1 MTTVT
6 GSQAPAGGQYTPTVT
21 GPAATAEVTLV
32 GDPAPL
38 GLAAFGI
45 TTLVLSTINAGW
57 VAQGAV
63 PVVLALAVP
72 FGGGAQLLAGM
83 WAFRRGNTFAATA
96 FSSFGAFWISFWLL
110 NAVFVT
116 QVKPASA
123 LLPIIGTYLLA
134 WGIFTAYM
142 FLASLAGAKAVTSV
156 FLFLTLTFFALA
168 IGWYG
173 GPVTD
178 IVANKSTWIMIGGYL
193 GHETA
198 VLALYTSFDD
208 VTNANF
214 KRKILPTF

>member
-6 GSQAPAGGQYTPTVT
+6 GPQAPAGAQTPTMM
-21 GPAATAEVTLV
+21 GPASSMEIPLV

-57 VAQGAV
+57 IDQGAV
-63 PVVLALAVP
+63 PVVLALAIP

-96 FSSFGAFWISFWLL
+96 FSSFGAFWLSFWLL
-110 NAVFVT
+110 NAVFAA
-116 QVKPASA
+116 QIKPASA
-123 LLPIIGTYLLA
+123 ILPIVGTYLLA

-156 FLFLTLTFFALA
+156 FLFLTLTFVALA

-173 GPVTD
+173 GPLAD
-178 IVANKSTWIMIGGYL
+178 IGAGKAMWINIGGYL
-193 GHETA
+193 GLVTA
-198 VLALYTSFDD
+198 ALALYTSFAD